1 VHTWWDHGK
10 NEGIDNDTYPL
21 LYEAP
26 YITKSVKWGIV
37 KGKLDGAGE
46 RNDQ

>member
-1 VHTWWDHGK
+1 MDKWGDGGE

-26 YITKSVKWGIV
+26 YITRAVKWEIV
-37 KGKLDGAGE
+37 SKGGNE
-46 RNDQ
+46 S